1 MRPKN
6 SRRSRKKSTLRT
18 VLLVLIAVLFGV
30 FLFSG
35 WRLYS
40 TLREYKIA
48 EAQYNGVSGLFT
60 QRRDDP
66 GSNSQTSLADPRAGE
81 ETSPI
86 QVNFVDLKKTG
97 PEVIGWIWQENTV
110 INYPVVQAED
120 NDYYLHRFI
129 DGSYSAGGS
138 IFTDCKNTPDFSDHN
153 TIVYGHHMNDGSMF
167 ASLRNYRYQSYYDE
181 HPTLYLN
188 TPGGNFRIEVFAGYV
203 CDADSD
209 TYTFVFGSGEEFA
222 AWAEKMRSQS
232 DFHSDV
238 PIGMND
244 KVVTLSTCSYE
255 YWDARYV
262 VQGKLVPIN

>member
-1 MRPKN
+1 MK
-6 SRRSRKKSTLRT
+6 SKKTRRSRKNSALRT
-18 VLLVLIAVLFGV
+18 VLLILIAVLFGV

-35 WRLYS
+35 WKLFT

-48 EAQYNGVSGLFT
+48 EEQYNGVSGRYT
-60 QRRDDP
+60 QRRDDTGNNTP
-66 GSNSQTSLADPRAGE
+66 TSMSDPRAGE
-81 ETSPI
+81 ESSPI
-86 QVNFVDLKKTG
+86 QVNFAELRQTG
-97 PEVIGWIWQENTV
+97 PEVVAWIWQENTV
-110 INYPVVQAED
+110 INYPVVQASD

-138 IFTDCKNTPDFSDHN
+138 IFADCKNTADFSDHN
-153 TIVYGHHMNDGSMF
+153 TILYGHHMNDGSMF

-209 TYTFVFGSGEEFA
+209 TYKLVFGSGEDFA

-232 DFHSDV
+232 DFASNV
-238 PIGMND
+238 SIGMND